1 LIETFQINVN
11 WLLTGEGNMFMTS
24 KREVDIKYLAQIN
37 EQLNLTAEELEGLID
52 ILDADASRDMVMK
65 FIEIKKGNKEA
76 LDSLIQ
82 NLQGIKAIYN

>member
-1 LIETFQINVN
+1 M
-11 WLLTGEGNMFMTS
+11 LLAYKCCSHILNGLHFTRTGVRFCNKLSSIGQDNIVPYEKDFY
-24 KREVDIKYLAQIN
+24 K
-37 EQLNLTAEELEGLID
+37 
-52 ILDADASRDMVMK
+52 K